1 MARVSSLAR
10 CRVWTLVLACLG
22 GARAAWGAPAE
33 GPASY
38 DVPAECPARTQWF
51 DALRARLPP
60 LLRTHPLVETLD
72 VHIERV
78 GGASGEA
85 YQGSLDPAGEDGRQ
99 ARERAIRASTC
110 QELIEVLSFM
120 GALGLERIAAAE
132 AAASDA
138 ARGSAGPAPVAAVS
152 RIGADPG
159 INSRIG
165 QEPGGLS
172 AGATAFA
179 FVQTGIAPGQS
190 LGLGV
195 AAQLAWSAPGWQ
207 PLVSIGVYSG
217 PAREVAVGGAA
228 KVRFE
233 HWSTQAVGCPWRFP
247 SRGSLGLRPC
257 IDFDLGS
264 SRGTGQG
271 VRAAQERAAPWLTG
285 GLQLRLE
292 IALWDLLELGGS
304 VGATKPFYHA
314 RFYFRP
320 GDTAFETPDF
330 GFRAGSYAS
339 VLF

>member
-1 MARVSSLAR
+1 VGT
-10 CRVWTLVLACLG
+10 VVLACLG

-38 DVPAECPARTQWF
+38 DVPAECPARAQWF
-51 DALRARLPP
+51 DSIRARLPP
-60 LLRTHPLVETLD
+60 LLRTHPLLETLH

-85 YQGSLDPAGEDGRQ
+85 YEGSLDPADEDGTQ
-99 ARERAIRASTC
+99 ARERAIRGATC

-132 AAASDA
+132 AAAASDA
-138 ARGSAGPAPVAAVS
+138 ARASAVPTPVAAAS

-165 QEPGGLS
+165 RESGGLS

-179 FVQTGIAPGQS
+179 LVQTGIAPGQS

-195 AAQLAWSAPGWQ
+195 AARLAWSAPGWQ
-207 PLVSIGVYSG
+207 PLVSVGVYSG
-217 PAREVAVGGAA
+217 PAREVAIEGAA
-228 KVRFE
+228 KARFE
-233 HWSTQAVGCPWRFP
+233 HWSTQVVGCPWRFP

-257 IDFDLGS
+257 VDFDLGS
-264 SRGTGQG
+264 TRGTGQG
-271 VRAAQERAAPWLTG
+271 VRAAEERSAPWLSG

-292 IALWDLLELGGS
+292 LALWDRLELGGS

-314 RFYFRP
+314 RFFFRP

-339 VLF
+339 ILF